1 MDNWEEKRLL
11 FIENLKKQEECFN
24 ELFTK
29 DKDSIIISSEER
41 GKLNDLKRRNK
52 SILEKLE
59 SREFTVAV
67 VGLEKAGKSTLG
79 NALINSE
86 ILPEYTERCTYTTT
100 ELRAGEQNEA
110 EITFYSEEEF
120 ARIFQKM
127 LSDVGYN
134 YNLQAD
140 FRTLTP
146 DTFRSYWEA
155 VSDDPDKRN
164 LYERH
169 NGKTDEDIITI
180 LKGSNEIAG
189 FLGQPVKKVMLD
201 SEQGKSELQRYIT
214 GITDYKSDGSAV
226 RSALPYAVKNVIIR
240 SKELGS
246 MENIVLYDVPGFDST
261 TELHRQQTESMLIK
275 ADAIILVT
283 NVGDRPN
290 INSPQLDMLRKVRD
304 QDGIK
309 LRDKTFIFG
318 NKIDMAGNDARARD
332 NISALRNEADRYQI
346 ASGSRVISGSAKA
359 YLEKLGLYSPDE
371 LRRGK
376 IDAKKRLEEWG
387 MSDGIDELHG
397 KIKEYYEN
405 DRFEVLKRRADNTT
419 AETIKIL
426 RELLAKYSPDVLN
439 NLETGGKYLLRL
451 KGKAAEFDK
460 EANDIGIK
468 YREQIS
474 AARPFSEALKKEIE
488 TIFPLTENLQDI
500 MNDVR
505 RSGVIDTDG
514 VAQLTSLNTE
524 LRKKI
529 SLIFME
535 KLVGHAA
542 EIVSNKQQEIRSEL
556 VKKFLSVMGMEEGS
570 DYEAKLTQST
580 NELFDDL
587 LIKNGEDCRF
597 NILIERFSSGLIETL
612 ILMPFAEHERLEKV
626 RQTFP
631 ELFSLAMYYS
641 MPDSESSEILD
652 VQDIMQKFFAMIL
665 AHEYDA
671 KAKDKDNNREQQQGS
686 QNSDMLS
693 VQSILREFFETNLND
708 ALKGAASS
716 IILSNLP
723 LQEWALMF
731 VDADV
736 KFEAMPKELSDKL
749 DKKIYNVGWQKHS
762 NEERA
767 AEITKM
773 IQEYLD
779 AVRKTHNTGKA
790 HSLSDFLEN
799 LNIKALPCKAKTES
813 EMLKILDDDI
823 NILRELTVKAVIRAI
838 GLERAFIS
846 IIVKNINFIRS
857 GIMSSD
863 GESKFDAWIEQNVR
877 KIMNSEF
884 AAIDRYNMD
893 SQTRRSIVASIQ
905 QVLSKIE

>member
-1 MDNWEEKRLL
+1 MDNWEEERLS
-11 FIENLKKQEECFN
+11 FINKLIKQEECFN

-29 DKDSIIISSEER
+29 DRDGMIIGSEER
-41 GKLNDLKRRNK
+41 EKLNDLRRRNM
-52 SILEKLE
+52 SILDKLK
-59 SREFTVAV
+59 SKEFTVAV

-79 NALINSE
+79 NALIKSE

-120 ARIFQKM
+120 TKIFQGM
-127 LSDVGYN
+127 LSAVGH
-134 YNLQAD
+134 NLQAD

-146 DTFRSYWEA
+146 DTFRRYWEA
-155 VSDDPDKRN
+155 VSDDPGKRE

-180 LKGSNEIAG
+180 LKGNSEIAG
-189 FLGQPVKKVMLD
+189 LLGRPVKKFMWD
-201 SEQGKSELQRYIT
+201 NEQGNSELQQYVT
-214 GITDYKSDGSAV
+214 GITNSNSDGPAV

-240 SKELGS
+240 SKALGS
-246 MENIVLYDVPGFDST
+246 MSNIVLYDVPGFDST
-261 TELHRQQTESMLIK
+261 TEIHRSQTELMLRE
-275 ADAIILVT
+275 ADTIILVT

-318 NKIDMAGNDARARD
+318 NKIDMAGTPARARGND
-332 NISALRNEADRYQI
+332 SALRNEAERYQI

-359 YLEKLGLYSPDE
+359 YLEKLELYSPDD

-376 IDAKKRLEEWG
+376 IGAKERLEDWG
-387 MSDGIDELHG
+387 MSNGIDELHS
-397 KIKEYYEN
+397 KIEEYYEN
-405 DRFEVLKRRADNTT
+405 DRFEVLKRRADNTM
-419 AETIKIL
+419 AETIAIL

-439 NLETGGKYLLRL
+439 NFEKGGKYLLIL

-460 EANDIGIK
+460 EANDITSS

-474 AARPFSEALKKEIE
+474 SASPFSEELKKEIE
-488 TIFPLTENLQDI
+488 NIFPLTEKLQDI
-500 MNDVR
+500 INDVR
-505 RSGVIDTDG
+505 LRGVIDIDG

-529 SLIFME
+529 HLLFME
-535 KLVGHAA
+535 NLVRYAA
-542 EIVSNKQQEIRSEL
+542 KIVSNKQQEIRSEL
-556 VKKFLSVMGMEEGS
+556 VKKFLSVMGMKEGS
-570 DYEAKLTQST
+570 DYESELIQST
-580 NELFDDL
+580 NKLFDDL

-626 RQTFP
+626 RRTFP

-641 MPDSESSEILD
+641 MPDSESSKILD
-652 VQDIMQKFFAMIL
+652 AQNIMQKFFAMIL

-671 KAKDKDNNREQQQGS
+671 KDKDNNSERQQDS
-686 QNSDMLS
+686 QDSD
-693 VQSILREFFETNLND
+693 ILAVKIVLKEFFDTNLKA
-708 ALKGAASS
+708 ALQVASLNS
-716 IILSNLP
+716 INYSNLP

-731 VDADV
+731 VNADV
-736 KFEAMPKELSDKL
+736 KFEEMPKELSEKL
-749 DKKIYNVGWQKHS
+749 NKKIYNIGWQKH
-762 NEERA
+762 NKEERE
-767 AEITKM
+767 AEITKT

-779 AVRKTHNTGKA
+779 AVRKTYNTGKA
-790 HSLSDFLEN
+790 LSLSDFLDN
-799 LNIKALPCKAKTES
+799 LNIKALSCKAKTEI

-823 NILRELTVKAVIRAI
+823 AILRELTVKAVIRAI
-838 GLERAFIS
+838 GLERAFTS

-863 GESKFDAWIEQNVR
+863 GESKFDIWITQNVR

-884 AAIDRYNMD
+884 AAIDRDNMN
-893 SQTRRSIVASIQ
+893 SQTRKSIVASIQ
-905 QVLSKIE
+905 QVLSNIE